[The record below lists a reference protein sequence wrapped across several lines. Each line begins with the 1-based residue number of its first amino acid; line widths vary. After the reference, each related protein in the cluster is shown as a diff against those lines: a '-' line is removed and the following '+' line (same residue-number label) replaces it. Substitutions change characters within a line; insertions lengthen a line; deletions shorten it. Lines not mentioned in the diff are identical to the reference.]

1 MTICLAR
8 LRAARL
14 THVSTRPAPERHQ
27 TAYVEAHGVRN
38 ANDHLEVRLGVRY
51 LAGFLY
57 ELQIA
62 AGVRIGPRFLI
73 RIRRGQNHIG
83 NRRCFGQ
90 EHILNYDKGFRER
103 KRIDAQ
109 TADGIRAD
117 DVQRSQFA
125 GLRRVHH
132 LRQAQAFFGRETA
145 PFLLK
150 LICAGDG
157 LVSRQKIGIKPHF
170 ARSA

>member
-1 MTICLAR
+1 M
-8 LRAARL
+8 
-14 THVSTRPAPERHQ
+14 
-27 TAYVEAHGVRN
+27 
-38 ANDHLEVRLGVRY
+38 
-51 LAGFLY
+51 
-57 ELQIA
+57 QIA

-90 EHILNYDKGFRER
+90 EHILNYDKGLRER
-103 KRIDAQ
+103 KGINAQ
-109 TADGIRAD
+109 TTDGIRAD

-132 LRQAQAFFGRETA
+132 FRQAQAFFGRESA

-150 LICAGDG
+150 LVRAAHGF
-157 LVSRQKIGIKPHF
+157 VSRQKIGIKPHF
-170 ARSA
+170 TGAARIRVIA